1 MQQYVQ
7 KKFSNQYKA
16 TIGADFLTKEIL
28 IDDKLVTMQ
37 VSYLTEIWDTAGQE
51 RFQSL
56 GVAFYKGAE
65 CCVLVY
71 DITNPKSFETLNT
84 WKEDFLMQAAPKDP
98 EHFPFVLIGNKVDL
112 EPERKVLTN
121 KALEWCKQNGE
132 IGLFETSAKDSTNV
146 NDAFE
151 KVAREA
157 LKNQNTGIILPDPT
171 DNNIRLQG
179 NSTGEPK
186 KAGCC

>member
-7 KKFSNQYKA
+7 KKFSTQYKA

-37 VSYLTEIWDTAGQE
+37 IWDTAGQE

-71 DITNPKSFETLNT
+71 DITNPKSFETLST
-84 WKEDFLMQAAPKDP
+84 WKEDFLMQAAPKDQ
-98 EHFPFVLIGNKVDL
+98 EHFPFVLIGNKLDM
-112 EPERKVLTN
+112 EAERKVSTQ
-121 KALEWCKQNGE
+121 KALEWCKQNGD
-132 IGLFETSAKDSTNV
+132 ISLFETSAKDATNV

-157 LKNQNTGIILPDPT
+157 LKNQNIGVVLPDPT
-171 DNNIRLQG
+171 NANFKLNNNKQ
-179 NSTGEPK
+179 EPK